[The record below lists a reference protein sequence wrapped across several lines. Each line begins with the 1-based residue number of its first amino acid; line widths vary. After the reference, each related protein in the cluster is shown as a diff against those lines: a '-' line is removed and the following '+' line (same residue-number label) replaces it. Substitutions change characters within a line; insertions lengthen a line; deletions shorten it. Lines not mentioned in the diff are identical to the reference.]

1 MLGGGSASTLERSQT
16 PSTTASEI
24 SSDENQWIRRP
35 PLPQI
40 YDSDLASDPLLL
52 HSKLSP
58 KELGILQD
66 YVDLWQKNVSQLL
79 DRLKDTIPGD
89 GMIGEIHYW
98 RDLARILE
106 AANNEVKQGYVEI
119 TIQVLGCCDKKA
131 DELILRSVEA
141 FMKQKSRV
149 IQGTKEAKWN
159 HKYMKVI
166 EKPVSQIES
175 ATQFK
180 DMQFIIVS
188 LMKSLKSIYDNSNFY
203 KEARIVSFIDRL
215 LDCILGKVK
224 NAMTISRSVLRGK
237 SDFEVYDQEL

>member
-1 MLGGGSASTLERSQT
+1 
-16 PSTTASEI
+16 
-24 SSDENQWIRRP
+24 
-35 PLPQI
+35 
-40 YDSDLASDPLLL
+40 L

-119 TIQVLGCCDKKA
+119 TIQVLGCCGKKA

-166 EKPVSQIES
+166 EKPVS
-175 ATQFK
+175 
-180 DMQFIIVS
+180 
-188 LMKSLKSIYDNSNFY
+188 
-203 KEARIVSFIDRL
+203 
-215 LDCILGKVK
+215 
-224 NAMTISRSVLRGK
+224 
-237 SDFEVYDQEL
+237 